1 MAGFDYPQDTIS
13 AIVSSCLPHTALIS
27 LKACLRQKSIQG
39 MYEVKETDS
48 FNQSWRYLYEDTYHR
63 YQNMLD
69 MACLDAHIA
78 QK

>member
-48 FNQSWRYLYEDTYHR
+48 FNQSWRHLYEDTYHASLVSSVGS
-63 YQNMLD
+63 MVPPLTG
-69 MACLDAHIA
+69 
-78 QK
+78 